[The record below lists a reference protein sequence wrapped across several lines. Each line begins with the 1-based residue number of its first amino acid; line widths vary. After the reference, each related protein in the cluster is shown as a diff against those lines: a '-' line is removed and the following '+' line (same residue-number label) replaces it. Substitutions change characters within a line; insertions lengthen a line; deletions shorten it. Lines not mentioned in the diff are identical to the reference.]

1 MPIWQLV
8 IINSA
13 GNRNFDL
20 GFRTMSPARAFFNE
34 SYRTI
39 RRVAVAVIGFTVLAI
54 GIVLIVTPGPA
65 FVVIPI
71 GLGILAVEFAWA
83 RRWLE
88 KIKEKAQQGADYVRG
103 KGQSAACEE
112 SAGAVVNRTEQ

>member
-1 MPIWQLV
+1 M
-8 IINSA
+8 
-13 GNRNFDL
+13 
-20 GFRTMSPARAFFNE
+20 TARSWFNG
-34 SYRTI
+34 SYRQV
-39 RRVAVAVIGFTVLAI
+39 RRVAIAVIGFTVLAF

-103 KGQSAACEE
+103 KGQSTACEVSTIE
-112 SAGAVVNRTEQ
+112 PAEQTGERPA